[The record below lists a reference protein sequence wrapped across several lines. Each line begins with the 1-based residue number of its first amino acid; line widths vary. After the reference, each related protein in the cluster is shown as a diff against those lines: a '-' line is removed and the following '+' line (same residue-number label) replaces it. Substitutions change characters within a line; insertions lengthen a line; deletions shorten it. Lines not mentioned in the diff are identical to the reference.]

1 MCVRAMGTRLAH
13 KASHQQEV
21 NEMRSDDL
29 QMLCQQLRRE
39 LDAAYAQR
47 PWDAARIDRI
57 AADLLHLERSLA
69 VCHSRNVQ
77 DSAREPHPL

>member
-1 MCVRAMGTRLAH
+1 MGTRLAH
-13 KASHQQEV
+13 ESSYQREV

-39 LDAAYAQR
+39 LEAAYAER

-69 VCHSRNVQ
+69 VCHRRDVQ
-77 DSAREPHPL
+77 GRTPEPRPL